1 MNINELGKILN
12 SVYDHSIENEHAW
25 EVFNNFLEL
34 FMLEELQTTDYLCSL
49 IELNKIERLKFRGD
63 LAELGYELTPNE
75 LNQYILL
82 LIIALGE
89 YLEGKGKENELPR
102 SGD

>member
-1 MNINELGKILN
+1 MNIDKLGKILE
-12 SVYDHSIENEHAW
+12 SVYDHAIEKKHAW

-34 FMLEELQTTDYLCSL
+34 FMMEELATSDYLCSL
-49 IELNKIERLKFRGD
+49 IELNKCQRLLFRNN

-89 YLEGKGKENELPR
+89 YLEGKEDELPR

>member
-1 MNINELGKILN
+1 MNIDDLDKILT
-12 SVYDHSIENEHAW
+12 SIYECSIEKKHAW

-34 FMLEELQTTDYLCSL
+34 FMMEELQTTDYLCSL

-102 SGD
+102 SSD

>member
-1 MNINELGKILN
+1 MNMNKIGKILS
-12 SVYDHSIENEHAW
+12 SVYNNPLSESHAW

-34 FMLEELQTTDYLCSL
+34 FMMEELQTTDYLCSL
-49 IELNKIERLKFRGD
+49 IELNKTERLKFRNN

-82 LIIALGE
+82 LIVAMGE
-89 YLEGKGKENELPR
+89 YLEGKGKQNEIQG

>member
-1 MNINELGKILN
+1 MDTNELNKILT
-12 SVYDHSIENEHAW
+12 SVYDDALEKQHSW

-34 FMLEELQTTDYLCSL
+34 FMMEELQTTDYLCSL
-49 IELNKIERLKFRGD
+49 IELNKHQRLQFRSS

-82 LIIALGE
+82 LIIAMGE

-102 SGD
+102 SSD